1 MKKKPRIVKRIL
13 SVALAAALVTTSVQ
27 IAAIPSHVVLAAPGN
42 IETGVP
48 LGDTNV
54 KDQNVLTFYK
64 IIANAVFCAGN
75 KRKRNRFL
83 SILECIQQKMFL
95 LDTKIMLFIRER

>member
-27 IAAIPSHVVLAAPGN
+27 IAAIPSHVVLAAPGT

-54 KDQNVLTFYK
+54 KDQNVLTF
-64 IIANAVFCAGN
+64 
-75 KRKRNRFL
+75 
-83 SILECIQQKMFL
+83 
-95 LDTKIMLFIRER
+95 

>member
-42 IETGVP
+42 IETEFR
-48 LGDTNV
+48 LGT
-54 KDQNVLTFYK
+54 Q
-64 IIANAVFCAGN
+64 
-75 KRKRNRFL
+75 
-83 SILECIQQKMFL
+83 M
-95 LDTKIMLFIRER
+95 